1 MYNENPSNPTPSNV
15 TEPARS
21 AQPIPNQQN
30 FLAEPTLNQQNT
42 PTIED
47 VEAKPEAFW
56 QNIEGKWP
64 LLKKSLRSNCPLEAD
79 ILHLKQEQGGLYLR
93 RKSKCP
99 ADATSKQQPK

>member
-1 MYNENPSNPTPSNV
+1 MYNENPSDPAPSNV

-30 FLAEPTLNQQNT
+30 T
-42 PTIED
+42 PKTED

-56 QNIEGKWP
+56 QNIEGKRP
-64 LLKKSLRSNCPLEAD
+64 LLKKAYDCPLEAD